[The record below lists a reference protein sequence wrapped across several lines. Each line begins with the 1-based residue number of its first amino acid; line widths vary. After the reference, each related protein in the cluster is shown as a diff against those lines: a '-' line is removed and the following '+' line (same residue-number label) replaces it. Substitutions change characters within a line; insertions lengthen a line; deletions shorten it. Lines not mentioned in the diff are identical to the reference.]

1 MPNSQPL
8 DCPFYQ
14 QKIGVVGGG
23 QLGKMLAMA
32 AAPLSLSIT
41 VLDKEPESSARGY
54 THAHVTG
61 DPLNEQD
68 ILRMAEN
75 MDVITI
81 EMENVNVEALKKL
94 KSMGKIVCPPPECLE
109 IIQDKGL
116 QKKFYQKKNLKTSIF
131 EVFNNLSELKAFHS
145 STPWDY
151 PFVVKCCRAGY
162 DGKGVFMIN
171 EQKDIDGLPEDS
183 YVMEKKV
190 DLKKE
195 LSVIVAR
202 NGKGESI
209 AYPIN
214 ELHTHHEANL
224 LSHMTCPAD
233 ISKDLAE
240 QSKAFALQVVDAFE
254 LQGILA
260 VELFLDQNDELWI
273 NEVSPRPH
281 NTGHH
286 TIEAFVTSQYE
297 QHLRA
302 ILDLPL
308 GTTKMLKPSALLN
321 VLGPVG
327 QEGVPVYEGLEKL
340 LAMDGVKPH
349 LYGKPLTKPHRKLG
363 HITILADELSQL
375 EEKVNTVQATLKVRT

>member
-1 MPNSQPL
+1 MPNSKSPDL
-8 DCPFYQ
+8 PFYRQ
-14 QKIGVVGGG
+14 NIGVVGGG

-32 AAPLSLSIT
+32 AAPLSLPIT
-41 VLDKEPESSARGY
+41 VMDNEPQSSARGY
-54 THAHVTG
+54 THGHVQG
-61 DPLNEQD
+61 NPLNKAD

-81 EMENVNVEALKKL
+81 EMENVNVEALKEL
-94 KSMGKIVCPPPECLE
+94 KAMGKTVCPSPECLE

-116 QKKFYQKKNLKTSIF
+116 QKQFYQEKALKTSTF
-131 EVFNNLSELKAFHS
+131 EVFKSLTELKSFQAT
-145 STPWDY
+145 TPWDY
-151 PFVVKCCRAGY
+151 PFVIKCCRAGY

-171 EQKDIDGLPEDS
+171 RLEDLDALPEDG
-183 YVMEKKV
+183 YVMEEKV
-190 DLKKE
+190 NLKKE

-202 NGKGESI
+202 NAKGECL

-233 ISKDLAE
+233 ISETLAQE
-240 QSKAFALQVVDAFE
+240 AKTFSIQVAEAFE

-260 VELFLDQNDELWI
+260 VELFLDQQDVLWI

-302 ILDLPL
+302 ILNLPL
-308 GTTKMLKPSALLN
+308 GTTQMLKPSALLN

-327 QEGVPVYEGLEKL
+327 QEGVPIYDGLEEL

-349 LYGKPLTKPHRKLG
+349 LYGKATTKPHRKLG
-363 HITILADELSQL
+363 HITILADHVSQL
-375 EEKVNTVQATLKVRT
+375 EEKVNTVKATLKVRT